1 MTYGDPKECWLVDL
15 DGVVWLGDE
24 PISGSSAAI
33 RALQVAG
40 LRVAFF
46 TNNSFSTRT
55 EMLDKFKRHGI
66 DLEPDNLLS
75 SSQAAAAL
83 LAVGSRATVLG
94 GAGIVEALDARGIE
108 VVDLDALGVADQI
121 DAVVVG
127 LDRGLTF
134 DRLTRA
140 CQAIGRGAMFL
151 ATNDD
156 ATYPTTDG
164 VLPGGGAI
172 VAAIQYATRIRP
184 VVAGK
189 PYAPSVELVTS
200 VLGRVSVVI
209 GDRPETDGE
218 LARGLGARFG
228 MVRSGV
234 TKGTTVVV
242 PTPDKDGPDLLS
254 VVAES
259 LGSTPQQV
267 LSSSGL
273 HS

>member
-1 MTYGDPKECWLVDL
+1 MNSVDSNDCWLIDL
-15 DGVVWLGDE
+15 DGVVWLADE
-24 PISGSSAAI
+24 PIKGSSVAV

-40 LRVAFF
+40 FRVAFF
-46 TNNSFSTRT
+46 TNNSFSTRA
-55 EMLDKFKRHGI
+55 EMLERFQRHGI
-66 DLEPDNLLS
+66 ELASQCLLS

-83 LAVGSRATVLG
+83 LPAGTRATVLG
-94 GAGIVEALDARGIE
+94 GAGIVEALSERDID
-108 VVDLDALGVADQI
+108 VIDLDLLSDADRV

-127 LDRGLTF
+127 FDRGLTF

-140 CQAIGRGAMFL
+140 CRAIANGATFL

-156 ATYPTTDG
+156 ATYPTANG
-164 VLPGGGAI
+164 VLPGGGAL
-172 VAAIQYATRIRP
+172 VAAVEYATRIHP

-189 PYAPSVELVTS
+189 PYPPSVALANR

-234 TKGTTVVV
+234 TGDTVPVV
-242 PTPDKDGPDLLS
+242 PTPDMDGPDLLS
-254 VVAES
+254 VVAEA
-259 LGSTPQQV
+259 LGSTPQQI
-267 LSSSGL
+267 LASFDL